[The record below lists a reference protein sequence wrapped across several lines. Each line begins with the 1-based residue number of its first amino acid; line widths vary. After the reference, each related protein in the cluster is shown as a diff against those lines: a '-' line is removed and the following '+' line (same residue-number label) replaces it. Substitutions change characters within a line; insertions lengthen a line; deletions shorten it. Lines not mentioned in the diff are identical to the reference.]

1 MEKRAE
7 GGPTQQEI
15 SLLLSGKT
23 IRNVSYQDLTPKL
36 TSPSP
41 SILGTIPSPVP
52 ALSDFDPT
60 LLQPS
65 WIPKESWELVL
76 AVSSLK
82 GPLDGICTH
91 IASKP
96 GPWRDW
102 YENERPETR
111 QLPIETG
118 DTDDATSLSAIHK
131 LLMIRCLRSDRFERA
146 MRILVESEVGDLME
160 RALPNFDEVLSSIK
174 HSIPVFVLMP
184 DHSTV
189 NTPFMI
195 SPVDSIRRMA
205 EVTLVILIVMAVSI
219 EVLWFS
225 FVRLFKL
232 VGFFTFLCL
241 NALSNAGR
249 KGILS

>member
-1 MEKRAE
+1 M
-7 GGPTQQEI
+7 
-15 SLLLSGKT
+15 
-23 IRNVSYQDLTPKL
+23 
-36 TSPSP
+36 
-41 SILGTIPSPVP
+41 
-52 ALSDFDPT
+52 
-60 LLQPS
+60 
-65 WIPKESWELVL
+65 
-76 AVSSLK
+76 
-82 GPLDGICTH
+82 DGICTH

-205 EVTLVILIVMAVSI
+205 EVTLVILILMAVSI

-225 FVRLFKL
+225 FVWLLSVFLLSYVLMHYRMLEEREYYPR
-232 VGFFTFLCL
+232 GF
-241 NALSNAGR
+241 R
-249 KGILS
+249 KVSIKNLI

>member
-1 MEKRAE
+1 M
-7 GGPTQQEI
+7 
-15 SLLLSGKT
+15 
-23 IRNVSYQDLTPKL
+23 
-36 TSPSP
+36 
-41 SILGTIPSPVP
+41 
-52 ALSDFDPT
+52 
-60 LLQPS
+60 
-65 WIPKESWELVL
+65 
-76 AVSSLK
+76 
-82 GPLDGICTH
+82 DGICTH

-118 DTDDATSLSAIHK
+118 DTGDATSLSAIHK

-225 FVRLFKL
+225 FVRWFKL
-232 VGFFTFLCL
+232 VGFFTFLYL

>member
-1 MEKRAE
+1 
-7 GGPTQQEI
+7 
-15 SLLLSGKT
+15 
-23 IRNVSYQDLTPKL
+23 
-36 TSPSP
+36 
-41 SILGTIPSPVP
+41 
-52 ALSDFDPT
+52 
-60 LLQPS
+60 
-65 WIPKESWELVL
+65 
-76 AVSSLK
+76 
-82 GPLDGICTH
+82 
-91 IASKP
+91 
-96 GPWRDW
+96 
-102 YENERPETR
+102 
-111 QLPIETG
+111 
-118 DTDDATSLSAIHK
+118 
-131 LLMIRCLRSDRFERA
+131 

-232 VGFFTFLCL
+232 VGFFYFPM
-241 NALSNAGR
+241 S
-249 KGILS
+249 